1 MPDAL
6 GFRSIADM
14 PVQVPAAPQSEAAK
28 RARFFNS
35 GNAFNRVLAP
45 VPDHAFVD
53 EPARALDRA
62 TATGFVA
69 CDLSGALG
77 CAGPA
82 TTPLILA
89 RYLTIRSGEEYA
101 NRFDATGSIWYVIA
115 GDGVSECGDD
125 RIAWNQGD
133 VFVLPGGAAQAH
145 RAGPAGAV
153 LWVVTNEPQL
163 ALENLRLPDDIAP
176 PTDAVHYPA
185 AEIRKQLELIHTVAR
200 GDNSAGYALM
210 FSSQRHEESR
220 NILPS
225 FTLALNSLPPGELQP
240 PHRHNSAAVAL
251 VVQGKGCYSL
261 VDGRRK
267 NWSPMATTVTP
278 PTAVHSHHND
288 GDERAL
294 FLIVQD
300 GGLYCHAR
308 TMGFAAA

>member
-6 GFRSIADM
+6 GFRTIADM
-14 PVQVPAAPQSEAAK
+14 PVQLPEAPASEAAK

-53 EPARALDRA
+53 ESARALDRA

-69 CDLSGALG
+69 CDLSPALG

-89 RYLTIRSGEEYA
+89 RYLRIRPGERCA
-101 NRFDATGSIWYVIA
+101 SRFDATGSLWYVIEGTGA
-115 GDGVSECGDD
+115 SECGAD
-125 RIAWNQGD
+125 RIEWRQGD
-133 VFVLPGGAAQAH
+133 VFVLPGGAAQDH

-153 LWVVTNEPQL
+153 LWVVTNEPHL

-185 AEIRKQLELIHTVAR
+185 AEIAKQLERIHAIAK

-210 FSSQRHEESR
+210 FSSERHAESR
-220 NILPS
+220 NVLPS
-225 FTLALNSLPPGELQP
+225 FTLALNSLPPGEFQP

-251 VVQGKGCYSL
+251 VVQGKDCYSL

-267 NWSPMATTVTP
+267 DWSPWATTVTP

-288 GDERAL
+288 GSERAL